1 MIWVSDFSHLIGLF
15 WNKRRKFARTM
26 EIIWKGKKSINQNNK
41 SNCNMATLFCVC
53 LQILLTIQITFKQH
67 WRLRLY
73 VATTPFIIYMN
84 ESISPEHFHF
94 IFTVHSNG
102 SKTKSD
108 KVTESINNIYKSTL
122 LTQHIPLSCVVF
134 SLSIGLLLPAI
145 RLPSRNPIAKRKLD
159 KVYCAFLLL

>member
-1 MIWVSDFSHLIGLF
+1 
-15 WNKRRKFARTM
+15 
-26 EIIWKGKKSINQNNK
+26 
-41 SNCNMATLFCVC
+41 
-53 LQILLTIQITFKQH
+53 
-67 WRLRLY
+67 
-73 VATTPFIIYMN
+73 MN

-145 RLPSRNPIAKRKLD
+145 RLPKENWTKFIVLFCFYNNLIVCLVFIHWHFGLIFCSL
-159 KVYCAFLLL
+159 FLKGTEANMDSCCRTHDLCPVKIRAYESKYNITNDSLYTK